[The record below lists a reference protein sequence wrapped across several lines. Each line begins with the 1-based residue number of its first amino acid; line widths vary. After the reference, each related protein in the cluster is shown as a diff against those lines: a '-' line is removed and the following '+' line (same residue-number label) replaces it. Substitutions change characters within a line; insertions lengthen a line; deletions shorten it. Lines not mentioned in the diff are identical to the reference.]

1 MNPPINPPAAR
12 ANSPLGWLLAAVA
25 VGLALLAS
33 TLVFALDVQRT
44 VLQDRQAQLVRA
56 YSLREAESKRL
67 AASTVTAESELDRLN
82 QTYED
87 GKSDLTR
94 VTEARSKREPL
105 VEQSTSLQVKVESVI
120 VDLVTLAKSDRDA
133 QMIVTRYHI
142 HQDASGLPVSDPAEK
157 K

>member
-1 MNPPINPPAAR
+1 MNPPLSSPTAR
-12 ANSPLGWLLAAVA
+12 ANSALGWLLAGVS
-25 VGLALLAS
+25 VGLALLA
-33 TLVFALDVQRT
+33 TTVVFALDVQRT

-67 AASTVTAESELDRLN
+67 VATDATAESELERLN
-82 QTYED
+82 QAYED
-87 GKSDLTR
+87 GKADLKR

-120 VDLVTLAKSDRDA
+120 VDLLILAKSDRDA

-142 HQDASGLPVSDPAEK
+142 HQDAPETPTSDPTEK